1 MISPYRLAAVLA
13 SLYCCA
19 QGLATSA
26 QSKQLTVVDP
36 GKREALQDLVTWDSH
51 SLFVRGERIVFYSG
65 EFHPFRLPVP
75 GLWRDILQ
83 KIKALGFTGVSFY
96 VDWRLHESN
105 PGEFSADGVFA
116 WEPLFEAAS
125 EVGLYLLARP
135 GPYIN
140 AEVAGGGFP
149 GWLQREQEM
158 LRTNGSFVDA
168 TKNYVDKIGKIIA
181 DAQITN
187 GGPVVAFQS
196 ENEYTFGASWVEWPD
211 VEYIDSV
218 NKLFR
223 DAGIVVPFI
232 NNEAA
237 AIGLF
242 VPGEPGGPDIYG
254 HDSYPVGWTCSQPDN
269 WTVGALPTNFRE
281 LHLEQS
287 PNTPYAIPE
296 FQGGAIAYWG
306 GSWDLDDCAAFIGP
320 EAERIFYKNTLSF
333 GATILNRYMAYGG
346 TNWGNLGQ
354 PGAYTSYDYGA
365 VIKEDRTLVREKYVE
380 AKLLA
385 QFIKASPAY
394 LEATPGNLTNTT
406 YTSTTAISTTPIF
419 GNTTNFYVVRHS
431 DYTSRDST
439 DYTFTVLASV
449 GNVTIP
455 QLGGTLTL
463 NGRDSKFHVTD
474 YDVGGHNL
482 VYSSA
487 DIYTHGA
494 TGDKRVLILHAGAG
508 ETHEF
513 AFPAKLGKPTIE
525 GDSSTVKIETVG
537 SAVAVQWEVT
547 QERKVLHYGS
557 NLDVYLLWRNE
568 AFNYWVLDLEAASP
582 VGNYTAPNKESVIAN
597 AGYLLRTATK
607 SGTALYLTGDLNA
620 TSPLEI
626 IAGLPGSNNIYFNG
640 VKVPNVKSANGRLS
654 ATLTY
659 SPPSVKLPELSAL
672 EWKYIDSLPEIQ
684 ASYDDSQWTRADQ
697 ANTSNTARDE
707 QGNVLTLKT
716 PTSLISGDYG
726 YHTGSLIY
734 RGHFTASGNESSLHL
749 TTQGGSGFG
758 HSVWVDSTYLGSF
771 NGAGTPGGYNQTL
784 SLSPAN
790 LARGRDYVITIL
802 IDHMGEE
809 TNWTPGYDT
818 MKTPRG
824 ILNYTLDGHP
834 QSDVEWKVTGNL
846 GGEQYLDLARGPL
859 NEGAL
864 FAERQGYHLPE
875 PPTDQWEVRSLVEE
889 GIEGAGVGL
898 FATSFDLDIPK
909 GWDVPLNFVFAN
921 TSSADG
927 GPADFRVQ
935 LFVNGY
941 QFGKYINNL
950 GPQTR
955 FPVPQGILNYSGT
968 NYVSIM
974 LWSQEELGAKLGGL
988 ELVADAVIQS
998 GMSDPGLS
1006 PMPAWEPRESAY

>member
-1 MISPYRLAAVLA
+1 MRQDDDTRS
-13 SLYCCA
+13 
-19 QGLATSA
+19 
-26 QSKQLTVVDP
+26 DF
-36 GKREALQDLVTWDSH
+36 LQVTWDSH

-75 GLWRDILQ
+75 GLWRDILH
-83 KIKALGFTGVSFY
+83 KIKALGYTGVSFY

-168 TKNYVDKIGKIIA
+168 TKNYVSKIGKIIA

-187 GGPVVAFQS
+187 GGPVIAFQA
-196 ENEYTFGASWVEWPD
+196 ENEYTFGASWVQWPD
-211 VEYIDSV
+211 VEYIDTA
-218 NKLFR
+218 NQLFR

-254 HDSYPVGWTCSQPDN
+254 HDNYPVGWTCSQPGN
-269 WTVGALPTNFRE
+269 WTAGALPTNFRE

-306 GSWDLDDCAAFIGP
+306 GSWDLEDCATYVGP
-320 EAERIFYKNTLSF
+320 EEVRMFYKNSLSF
-333 GATILNRYMAYGG
+333 GSTIFNLYMTYGG

-406 YTSTTAISTTPIF
+406 YTSTAAISITPIL

-439 DYTFTVLASV
+439 DYTFTVPTSV
-449 GNVTIP
+449 ANVTIP

-482 VYSSA
+482 IYSSA

-494 TGDKRVLILHAGAG
+494 TGGKRVLILYGAAG

-537 SAVAVQWEVT
+537 SANAVQWEVT

-568 AFNYWVLDLEAASP
+568 AFNYWVLELEAASP
-582 VGNYTAPNKESVIAN
+582 VSNYTALNKESVIAN
-597 AGYLLRTATK
+597 GGYLLRTATK
-607 SGTALYLTGDLNA
+607 SGTSLYLTGDLNA

-640 VKVPNVKSANGRLS
+640 AKVAGVKSANGRLS

-659 SPPSVKLPELSAL
+659 SPPGIDVPDLSAL

-684 ASYDDSQWTRADQ
+684 ASYDDSLWTKADKV
-697 ANTSNTARDE
+697 NTSNTARDE
-707 QGNVLTLKT
+707 SGNVLTLKT
-716 PTSLISGDYG
+716 PISLISGDYG

-734 RGHFTASGNESSLHL
+734 RGHFTASGNESALHL

-758 HSVWVDSTYLGSF
+758 HSVWVNSTYLGSF

-784 SLSPAN
+784 SLLPAS
-790 LARGRDYVITIL
+790 LTRGGEYVITIL

-809 TNWTPGYDT
+809 TNWTPGFDT

-834 QSDVEWKVTGNL
+834 QSAVEWKITGNL

-864 FAERQGYHLPE
+864 FVERQGYHLPE
-875 PPTDQWEVRSLVEE
+875 APSEEWETRSPVDE
-889 GIEGAGVGL
+889 GVEGAGVGF
-898 FATSFDLDIPK
+898 FATSFDLDIPG
-909 GWDVPLNFVFAN
+909 GWDVPMALVFAN
-921 TSSADG
+921 TTSADG
-927 GPADFRVQ
+927 DPADFRVQ

-941 QFGKYINNL
+941 QFGKY
-950 GPQTR
+950 
-955 FPVPQGILNYSGT
+955 S
-968 NYVSIM
+968 
-974 LWSQEELGAKLGGL
+974 EC
-988 ELVADAVIQS
+988 
-998 GMSDPGLS
+998 
-1006 PMPAWEPRESAY
+1006 

>member
-1 MISPYRLAAVLA
+1 MVSLNRLAALLA
-13 SLYCCA
+13 SAYCCVE
-19 QGLATSA
+19 GLATGV
-26 QSKQLTVVDP
+26 QGNRLTVVDP
-36 GKREALQDLVTWDSH
+36 GKREALQDLVTWDAH

-75 GLWRDILQ
+75 GLWRDILH
-83 KIKALGFTGVSFY
+83 KIKALGYTGVSFY

-105 PGEFSADGVFA
+105 PGKFSAEGVFA

-149 GWLQREQEM
+149 GWLQREPEM

-168 TKNYVDKIGKIIA
+168 TKNYISKIGKIMA

-187 GGPVVAFQS
+187 GGPVIAFQA
-196 ENEYTFGASWVEWPD
+196 ENEYTFGADWVKWPD
-211 VEYIDSV
+211 VEFIETT
-218 NKLFR
+218 NQLFR

-237 AIGLF
+237 AVGLF

-254 HDSYPVGWTCSQPDN
+254 HDNYPVGWTCSQPGN
-269 WTVGALPTNFRE
+269 WTVDGLPTYFRE
-281 LHLEQS
+281 VHLEQS

-306 GSWDLDDCAAFIGP
+306 GSWDLEDCATYIGP
-320 EAERIFYKNTLSF
+320 EELRMFYKNSLSF
-333 GATILNRYMAYGG
+333 GSTIFNLYMTYGG

-365 VIKEDRTLVREKYVE
+365 VIKEDRTIVREKYVE
-380 AKLLA
+380 AKLLG

-406 YTSTTAISTTPIF
+406 YTSTTAISTTPILS
-419 GNTTNFYVVRHS
+419 NTTNFYVIRHS
-431 DYTSRDST
+431 EYTSRDST
-439 DYTFTVLASV
+439 DYTFTVTTSV

-482 VYSSA
+482 IYSSA

-494 TGDKRVLILHAGAG
+494 TGGKRVLILYAAAG

-537 SAVAVQWEVT
+537 SANAVQWEVT

-568 AFNYWVLDLEAASP
+568 AFNYWVLELEAASP
-582 VGNYTAPNKESVIAN
+582 VSNYTAQNKESVIAKG
-597 AGYLLRTATK
+597 GYLLRTATK
-607 SGTALYLTGDLNA
+607 EGTSLYLTGDLNA
-620 TSPLEI
+620 TSTLEI

-640 VKVPNVKSANGRLS
+640 AKVPGVKSANGRLS

-659 SPPSVKLPELSAL
+659 SPPNINVPDLSAL
-672 EWKYIDSLPEIQ
+672 EWKYLDSLPEIQ
-684 ASYDDSQWTRADQ
+684 ESYDDTLWTKADQ
-697 ANTSNTARDE
+697 VNTSNTFRDDE
-707 QGNVLTLKT
+707 GNVLTLKT

-734 RGHFTASGNESSLHL
+734 RGYFTASGNESSLHL

-758 HSVWVDSTYLGSF
+758 HSVWVNSTYLGSF

-784 SLSPAN
+784 SLSSAG
-790 LARGRDYVITIL
+790 LKRGGEYVITVL

-809 TNWTPGYDT
+809 TNWTPGLDM

-834 QSDVEWKVTGNL
+834 QSAVEWKITGNL

-875 PPTDQWEVRSLVEE
+875 APSGEWEARSPVED
-889 GIEGAGVGL
+889 GVEGAGVGF
-898 FATSFDLDIPK
+898 FATSFDLDIPA
-909 GWDVPLNFVFAN
+909 GWDVPMAFVFAN
-921 TSSADG
+921 TTSAEG

-950 GPQTR
+950 GPQTS

-968 NYVSIM
+968 NYVSVT
-974 LWSQEELGAKLGGL
+974 LWSQEESGVKLGGL

-1006 PMPAWEPRESAY
+1006 PMPAWEEREGAY

>member
-1 MISPYRLAAVLA
+1 MVLLHRLAAALA

-26 QSKQLTVVDP
+26 QSRQITVVDP

-51 SLFVRGERIVFYSG
+51 SLFVRGERIMFYSG

-83 KIKALGFTGVSFY
+83 KIKALGYTGVSFY
-96 VDWRLHESN
+96 VDWRLLEGTR
-105 PGEFSADGVFA
+105 GEFSADGVFA

-158 LRTNGSFVDA
+158 LRTNGSFVDT
-168 TKNYVDKIGKIIA
+168 TKNYVSKIGKIIA

-187 GGPVVAFQS
+187 GGPVIAFQA
-196 ENEYTFGASWVEWPD
+196 ENEYTFGASWVRWPD
-211 VEYIDSV
+211 VEYIETV
-218 NKLFR
+218 NELFR
-223 DAGIVVPFI
+223 DAGIVVPFV

-254 HDSYPVGWTCSQPDN
+254 HDSYPIGWTCSQPEN
-269 WTVGALPTNFRE
+269 WTAGALPTNFRD

-287 PNTPYAIPE
+287 PETPYAIPE

-306 GSWDLDDCAAFIGP
+306 GSWDLEDCATFIGP
-320 EAERIFYKNTLSF
+320 EAERMFYKNDFSF
-333 GATILNRYMAYGG
+333 GIAIFNLYMTYGG

-385 QFIKASPAY
+385 QFVKASPAY
-394 LEATPGNLTNTT
+394 LEATPGNLTSTT
-406 YTSTTAISTTPIF
+406 YVSTTAISTTPIF
-419 GNTTNFYVVRHS
+419 GNTTNFYVTRHS
-431 DYTSRDST
+431 DYTSREST
-439 DYTFTVLASV
+439 DYKFTVQTSV

-463 NGRDSKFHVTD
+463 NGRDSKIHVTD

-482 VYSSA
+482 AYSSA

-494 TGDKRVLILHAGAG
+494 TGEKRVLILYGAAG

-513 AFPAKLGKPTIE
+513 AFPAKLGKPTVE

-537 SAVAVQWEVT
+537 SAVAVQWKVT

-568 AFNYWVLDLEAASP
+568 AFNYWVLELEAASP
-582 VGNYTAPNKESVIAN
+582 VGNYTAQNKQSVIAN

-607 SGTALYLTGDLNA
+607 TGTSLYLTGDLNA

-640 VKVPNVKSANGRLS
+640 AKVPGVKSANGRLS

-659 SPPSVKLPELSAL
+659 SPPSIDIPDLSTL
-672 EWKYIDSLPEIQ
+672 DWKYIDSLPEVQ
-684 ASYDDSQWTRADQ
+684 TSYDDSSWTKADR
-697 ANTSNTARDE
+697 ANTSNTARDD

-734 RGHFTASGNESSLHL
+734 RGHFTASGNESSLRL

-758 HSVWVDSTYLGSF
+758 HSVWVNSTYLGSF
-771 NGAGTPGGYNQTL
+771 NGAGTPGGYNQTI
-784 SLSPAN
+784 SLAQGT
-790 LARGRDYVITIL
+790 LARGRDYVITVL

-824 ILNYTLDGHP
+824 ILNYALDGHP
-834 QSDVEWKVTGNL
+834 QTDVAWKVTGNL
-846 GGEQYLDLARGPL
+846 GGEQYLDQARGPL

-864 FAERQGYHLPE
+864 FAERQGFHLPQ
-875 PPTDQWEVRSLVEE
+875 PPSDGWEARNPVEE
-889 GIEGAGVGL
+889 GIEGAGVGF
-898 FATSFDLDIPK
+898 FATSFDLAIPK
-909 GWDVPLNFVFAN
+909 GWDVPMAFVFAN
-921 TSSADG
+921 TTAADG
-927 GPADFRVQ
+927 VPADFRVQ

-950 GPQTR
+950 GPQTQ
-955 FPVPQGILNYSGT
+955 FPVPQGILDYSGT
-968 NYVSIM
+968 NYVSIT
-974 LWSQEELGAKLGGL
+974 LWSQEESGVKLGGL
-988 ELVADAVIQS
+988 QLVADAVIQS

-1006 PMPAWEPRESAY
+1006 PMPAWEVREGAY